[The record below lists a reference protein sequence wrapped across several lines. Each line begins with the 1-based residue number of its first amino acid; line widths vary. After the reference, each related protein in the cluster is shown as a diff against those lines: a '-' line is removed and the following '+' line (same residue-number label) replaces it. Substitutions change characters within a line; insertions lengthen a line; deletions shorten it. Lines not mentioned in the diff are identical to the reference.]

1 MHLKRDMDLIRGIL
15 LALEVEY
22 DELAWVDL
30 AFDGRTPDEVS
41 YHIRLAAE
49 AGLMHAKDNS
59 TSDGPDWKARCLTSK
74 GHDFLDAARNETIWR
89 KAVEKVGGAVGTVS
103 VAVMGEVLKQMT
115 LKALGLAA

>member
-1 MHLKRDMDLIRGIL
+1 MQMKRDMELIRQIL
-15 LALEVEY
+15 LALEVEN

-30 AFDGRTPDEVS
+30 AFEGRTTDEVS

-49 AGLMHAKDNS
+49 AGLIHAIDLSSDN
-59 TSDGPDWKARCLTSK
+59 PEWKAKCLTSK

-103 VAVMGEVLKQMT
+103 VGVMGEVLKQVT
-115 LKALGLAA
+115 LKALGIAA